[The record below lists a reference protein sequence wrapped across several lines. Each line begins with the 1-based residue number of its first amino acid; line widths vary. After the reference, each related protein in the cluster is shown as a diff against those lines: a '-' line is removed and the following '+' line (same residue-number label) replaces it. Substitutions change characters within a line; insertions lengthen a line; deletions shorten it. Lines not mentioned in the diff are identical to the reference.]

1 MQPWQAYADKLSDK
15 LLDAG
20 NITFGALVV
29 GQLLSGQ
36 PFRWE
41 FAILGLFAGI
51 GFYTAAFLVLKWARK
66 E

>member
-1 MQPWQAYADKLSDK
+1 MHPWEAYADKLADK

-20 NITFGALVV
+20 NITFGALVL

-51 GFYTAAFLVLKWARK
+51 GFYTAAFLVIKWARK